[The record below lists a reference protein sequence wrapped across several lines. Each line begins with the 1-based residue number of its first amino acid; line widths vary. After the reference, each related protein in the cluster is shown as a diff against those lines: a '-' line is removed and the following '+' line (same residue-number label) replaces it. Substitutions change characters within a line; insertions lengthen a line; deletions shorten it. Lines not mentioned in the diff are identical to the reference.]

1 MTKQQKQ
8 TRKRAHQTNGA
19 SGENVKQPRPQ
30 TRDREGSKSGVNYLR
45 VCVGV
50 VVLCVVCTVV
60 LLWNMPS
67 FHSGDHSTQQ
77 DIAQKGE
84 SHETNPPRKLSKRSK
99 KGIRDIYYVII
110 LLNSVY

>member
-19 SGENVKQPRPQ
+19 SSASGKNVKQSRPQ

-50 VVLCVVCTVV
+50 LCVACTVV

-77 DIAQKGE
+77 NVAQKGE
-84 SHETNPPRKLSKRSK
+84 SHETNPPRKHSKRNK
-99 KGIRDIYYVII
+99 KGIKDIYVIV
-110 LLNSVY
+110 LNSVY